1 MQQTFFF
8 CIFLSRCFARLE
20 CETSRNLIV
29 TRFIEEMLYAFSA
42 HLFSMLLICTLV
54 AGSISHFLTAV
65 IKFSFFYSNIISLLC
80 SFFFYL
86 SLYLFLCYPRQF
98 RACLH
103 GGEGLQ
109 VGEVTRLVGVTR
121 LSI

>member
-1 MQQTFFF
+1 MQQT
-8 CIFLSRCFARLE
+8 FARLE

-42 HLFSMLLICTLV
+42 HFFSMLLICTLV

-65 IKFSFFYSNIISLLC
+65 IKFSFFHSNKIGLLC
-80 SFFFYL
+80 SFFYL

>member
-1 MQQTFFF
+1 MQQT
-8 CIFLSRCFARLE
+8 FARLE

-42 HLFSMLLICTLV
+42 HFFSMPLICTLV
-54 AGSISHFLTAV
+54 AASISHFLTAV
-65 IKFSFFYSNIISLLC
+65 IKFSFFIPTKLVSFVAFF
-80 SFFFYL
+80 FFFYL

-109 VGEVTRLVGVTR
+109 VGEVARLVGVTR

>member
-1 MQQTFFF
+1 MP
-8 CIFLSRCFARLE
+8 
-20 CETSRNLIV
+20 
-29 TRFIEEMLYAFSA
+29 
-42 HLFSMLLICTLV
+42 LICTLV
-54 AGSISHFLTAV
+54 AASISHFLTAV
-65 IKFSFFYSNIISLLC
+65 IKFSFFIPTKLVSFVALF
-80 SFFFYL
+80 FFFYL

-109 VGEVTRLVGVTR
+109 VGEVARLVGVTR